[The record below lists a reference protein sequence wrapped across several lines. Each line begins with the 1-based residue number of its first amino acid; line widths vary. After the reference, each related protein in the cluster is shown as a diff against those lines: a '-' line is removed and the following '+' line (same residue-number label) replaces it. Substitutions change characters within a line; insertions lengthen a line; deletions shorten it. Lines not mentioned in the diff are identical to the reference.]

1 MKLSIVTTL
10 YYSAGHVEEFCGRA
24 LRTAQRLRDDC
35 ELILVNDGSPDE
47 SLAVAIAMCER
58 ESRMRVLDL
67 SRHYGHYPALL
78 AGLAAARGDRVFLID
93 CDLEEPPEI
102 LLDLWAQLEA
112 DAELDVV
119 VAVQRRRRG
128 GLPGRVL
135 GAAFYRLLASSTD
148 GVIADNLV
156 ARLMTR
162 RYVDALLS
170 LREQPVSL
178 DVLAAVAGFRQKT
191 LPTDKQPSRD
201 TTYPLGRKV
210 RLAAAT
216 FIAYGTWVSNAMF
229 LAALGMMIA
238 GATIAVAGATSEARV
253 VLASIWFVG
262 GVLLAGLALLRLSL
276 AQLAG
281 DVRRRPTIVR
291 REYSRGSLENR

>member
-10 YYSAGHVEEFCGRA
+10 YYSVRHVEEFCDRT
-24 LRTAQRLRDDC
+24 LRTAQQLSGDC

-47 SLAVAIAMCER
+47 SLAAAIAVCGR
-58 ESRMRVLDL
+58 EPRVRVLDL

-112 DAELDVV
+112 DAELDAV

-128 GLPGRVL
+128 GLSGRVF
-135 GAAFYRLLASSTD
+135 GAAFYWLLALSTD

-216 FIAYGTWVSNAMF
+216 FIAYGTWMSTAMF
-229 LAALGMMIA
+229 LVALGMMIA
-238 GATIAVAGATSEARV
+238 GAAIAVAAARTEMRM

-262 GVLLAGLALLRLSL
+262 GVVLAGLALLRLSL

-291 REYSRGSLENR
+291 REYSRSSLENR